1 MERLDIQDY
10 IRPLLKWWWLLL
22 VSVMIAAAA
31 SYFYTVRQPRV
42 YSAQSTIM
50 VGNPVGKATPDQN
63 EIFLSQLLAENYADI
78 AMRDTVRQ
86 ATMSALDMTWL
97 PFYWVQ
103 ALPNSPIIEVTVSSE
118 IPEISRDV
126 ANEVVNQLILQGP
139 DGQGGQEN
147 QQFITE
153 RLDKL
158 KIDIE
163 ETEAEIERSR
173 EELAG
178 LFSAREISALQDDI
192 TVLEEKLAA
201 LNSDYLD
208 LLDRTLIE
216 SPNTINII
224 EKASLPP
231 FPDPSNLWLN
241 VILASAVGFVLA
253 AGGAYVLEYL
263 DDTVKTSEDVKRQ
276 FGLTTLTAI
285 PAIAE
290 SKSNVLSG
298 NVAIDDSKLVMMTN
312 PQSPYAE
319 AFRILRTNLQFAD
332 VDRRYRHILVTS
344 PEPGDGKSTT
354 IANLGM
360 ALAQAGKRVVIVDAD
375 LHRPTQH
382 QIFKLPNN
390 MGVTT
395 ALFGDVRNVSQMIH
409 PTRTPGLSV
418 LTSGPLPPNPSEL
431 LGSDLMAHMLAT
443 LDQAADI
450 ILLDTPPA
458 TILVDAAALSMQADA
473 VVLVV
478 RAGKTSRNTAKQAV
492 EGLRQVRAN
501 IAGVIL
507 NGVSVQNSGFNYN
520 YSQYGYNRAGQ
531 SAPVGRPP
539 MMGNPPPMQ
548 PSGQPQMA
556 HPSQPTVQSGQ
567 MSPAAGYGPS
577 PVPNAPNWQSRPSDQ
592 YSAGPHAQPNVS
604 DNQSA
609 SARPASPYVAREPS
623 QPPRGQT
630 PSRGG
635 QATSSGAPQY
645 RPRQSSSGPTQVTP
659 NYRHPPAQG
668 NGVSVNNYGRV
679 QIPTQQKSSKKGLG
693 RFWRS

>member
-10 IRPLLKWWWLLL
+10 IRPLVKWWWLLL
-22 VSVMIAAAA
+22 IATLIAAAA
-31 SYFYTVRQPRV
+31 SYFYTIRQPKV
-42 YSAQSTIM
+42 YTAQSTIM
-50 VGNPVGKATPDQN
+50 VGNPVQDASPDQN
-63 EIFLSQLLAENYADI
+63 EFFLSQLLAENYADI

-86 ATMSALDMTWL
+86 ATMDALGMSWL

-118 IPEISRDV
+118 IPELSRDV

-139 DGQGGQEN
+139 DGQGGQDN

-163 ETEAEIERSR
+163 ETESEIERSR
-173 EELAG
+173 TELSG
-178 LFSAREISALQDDI
+178 LFSAREISSLQEDI
-192 TVLEEKLAA
+192 SVLEEKLSA

-224 EKASLPP
+224 EKASLPSL
-231 FPDPSNLWLN
+231 PDPANLWLN
-241 VILASAVGFVLA
+241 VLLASAIGFVLA
-253 AGGAYVLEYL
+253 AGGAYLLEYL
-263 DDTVKTSEDVKRQ
+263 DDTVKTSEDVKKQ
-276 FGLTTLTAI
+276 FGLSTLTAI
-285 PAIAE
+285 PAFVE

-298 NVAIDDSKLVMMTN
+298 NVAVDDSKLVMLTN

-332 VDRRYRHILVTS
+332 VDRRYKHVLITS
-344 PEPGDGKSTT
+344 PEPGDGKSTA

-360 ALAQAGKRVVIVDAD
+360 ALAQAGRRVVIVDAD

-382 QIFKLPNN
+382 QIFGVPNN
-390 MGVTT
+390 MGITT
-395 ALFGDVRNVSQMIH
+395 ALFGDIRNVVQMLH
-409 PTRTPGLSV
+409 NTRTEGLRI

-431 LGSDLMAHMLAT
+431 LGSDLMARLLMV
-443 LDQAADI
+443 LDQEADI

-458 TILVDAAALSMQADA
+458 TILVDAAALSAQADA
-473 VVLVV
+473 VILVV

-507 NGVSVQNSGFNYN
+507 NGVSVQNSGFTYN
-520 YSQYGYNRAGQ
+520 YSQYGYNHTGQ

-539 MMGNPPPMQ
+539 MANHQARLNPQPRALVPQSSVSPQVITQTLPPTLNGSVAETPSPNGHKSAPEMRPSTPEPQ
-548 PSGQPQMA
+548 PSVASDHQVA
-556 HPSQPTVQSGQ
+556 KRPT
-567 MSPAAGYGPS
+567 
-577 PVPNAPNWQSRPSDQ
+577 
-592 YSAGPHAQPNVS
+592 
-604 DNQSA
+604 
-609 SARPASPYVAREPS
+609 SPYADREPNHHRLDAGLS
-623 QPPRGQT
+623 ERHDSANRIP
-630 PSRGG
+630 
-635 QATSSGAPQY
+635 AYHDADISSDAA
-645 RPRQSSSGPTQVTP
+645 RVVP
-659 NYRHPPAQG
+659 NYRNASASG
-668 NGVSVNNYGRV
+668 SSRVSVSDYGRV
-679 QIPTQQKSSKKGLG
+679 KIPEQHKSAKKGLS